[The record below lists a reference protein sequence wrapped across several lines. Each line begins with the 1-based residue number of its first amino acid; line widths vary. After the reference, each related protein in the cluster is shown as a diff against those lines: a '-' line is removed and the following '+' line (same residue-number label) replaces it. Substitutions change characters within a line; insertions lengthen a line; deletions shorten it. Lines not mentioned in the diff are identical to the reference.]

1 MQITYH
7 GITRHHKDWAKFLGI
22 TEQTVRWRVKHWGV
36 ERTVTTLKRSCS
48 QRRCNGP
55 RHLTIED
62 KDRAVRSYM
71 AGISEDDIAANLGIS
86 RKALSSRLITWG
98 LKRKGSH
105 PTRVVRQNAIVTTFN
120 STIRITIPA

>member
-7 GITRHHKDWAKFLGI
+7 GITRDHKDWAKFLGI

-36 ERTVTTLKRSCS
+36 ERTVTTLKRSAS
-48 QRRCNGP
+48 QRRHYGP
-55 RHLTIED
+55 RRLTLED

-71 AGISEDDIAANLGIS
+71 AGTSEDDIAANLGVS
-86 RKALSSRLITWG
+86 RRMLSSRLVEWG
-98 LKRKGSH
+98 LKRKGTK
-105 PTRVVRQNAIVTTFN
+105 PTRTVKRNAIVTTFN